1 MTDTLLQPPDR
12 APESPADHDGSGASL
27 AERIYARRWWTLA
40 VLCLSL
46 IVIGVDNTILNV
58 ALPTLVTDLGAT
70 TSQLQWIVDGY
81 TLVFAGLLLTAGSL
95 GDRFGRRGALTIGLI
110 VFGLGSVAS
119 ALAGSAGQLIATRC
133 LMGLGAALI
142 MPATLSIVT
151 NVFTIPAERA
161 RAIAIWAGFSA
172 LGIAIG
178 PLAGGYLL
186 EHFYWGS
193 VFLVNV
199 PIVIIALVA
208 GRRFVPTSK
217 DPSAPKLDPVGAVLS
232 IVGLTA
238 LLWSIIEAP
247 SKGWTSGATLA
258 GFAAAVVV
266 LGAFALWELRSDHPM
281 LNVEFFSNPRFTAA
295 SLAIT
300 LNFFALFGSLFLLT
314 QYLQSVLG
322 FSALAAGV
330 RIIPFAAVMMAVA
343 PQSAKLAERF
353 GTKLVVTIGLVTVA
367 SGLALITQVE
377 PSSGYTP
384 VFFAF
389 VIMALGMALTMAP
402 ATESI
407 MGSLP
412 RDKAGVG
419 SAVNDTTRQVGG
431 ALGVAIIGSVYSSVY
446 AGSISSAIAGKGLPA
461 AAEATV
467 TDSIGGA
474 MGVAKSVGGQAGDA
488 LAAAAKTAFV
498 SGMHRGVLVG
508 AVIALAGALVALLF
522 LPARA
527 PETADE
533 GIDPSEPNTFGLV
546 DGEDIDDLVG
556 AGIAAGVG
564 AGAGSSSTGAGARP
578 GAGRDVADGAAFAE
592 A

>member
-1 MTDTLLQPPDR
+1 MVFALLSNRWVLRFGNKIVVTTGLLIVATSLVLFITLQPD
-12 APESPADHDGSGASL
+12 
-27 AERIYARRWWTLA
+27 T
-40 VLCLSL
+40 
-46 IVIGVDNTILNV
+46 
-58 ALPTLVTDLGAT
+58 
-70 TSQLQWIVDGY
+70 
-81 TLVFAGLLLTAGSL
+81 
-95 GDRFGRRGALTIGLI
+95 GALHLI
-110 VFGLGSVAS
+110 
-119 ALAGSAGQLIATRC
+119 LITMV
-133 LMGLGAALI
+133 MGLGMA
-142 MPATLSIVT
+142 
-151 NVFTIPAERA
+151 NV
-161 RAIAIWAGFSA
+161 
-172 LGIAIG
+172 
-178 PLAGGYLL
+178 
-186 EHFYWGS
+186 
-193 VFLVNV
+193 
-199 PIVIIALVA
+199 
-208 GRRFVPTSK
+208 
-217 DPSAPKLDPVGAVLS
+217 
-232 IVGLTA
+232 
-238 LLWSIIEAP
+238 
-247 SKGWTSGATLA
+247 
-258 GFAAAVVV
+258 
-266 LGAFALWELRSDHPM
+266 
-281 LNVEFFSNPRFTAA
+281 
-295 SLAIT
+295 
-300 LNFFALFGSLFLLT
+300 
-314 QYLQSVLG
+314 
-322 FSALAAGV
+322 
-330 RIIPFAAVMMAVA
+330 
-343 PQSAKLAERF
+343 
-353 GTKLVVTIGLVTVA
+353 
-367 SGLALITQVE
+367 
-377 PSSGYTP
+377 
-384 VFFAF
+384 
-389 VIMALGMALTMAP
+389 MAP
-402 ATESI
+402 CTDSI

-412 RDKAGVG
+412 RAKAGVG